1 MDYDKK
7 LYFSISEVSKIAGV
21 KPSVLRFWESEF
33 RKLRPRKNKGGR
45 RLYTQKDVN
54 LVLAIKKLLYE
65 DGYSIAG
72 AKKQLE
78 NTRKVGAV
86 SINEDVIQEIKKG
99 LKEVLEILSRG
110 VAQSG

>member
-7 LYFSISEVSKIAGV
+7 LYFSISEVSKITGV
-21 KPSVLRFWESEF
+21 KPYVLRFWESEF
-33 RKLRPRKNKGGR
+33 GKLRPRKNRGGR
-45 RLYTQKDVN
+45 RLYTQKDVK
-54 LVLAIKKLLYE
+54 LILAIKKLLYE

-78 NTRKVGAV
+78 NTKKVEKA
-86 SINEDVIQEIKKG
+86 SINEGVIQEIKKG
-99 LKEVLEILSRG
+99 LEEVLELLSRG

>member
-1 MDYDKK
+1 MDNGTK
-7 LYFSISEVSKIAGV
+7 LYFSISEVSKITGV

-33 RKLRPRKNKGGR
+33 GKLRPRKNKGGR
-45 RLYTQKDVN
+45 RLYTQKDVD
-54 LVLAIKKLLYE
+54 LVLTIKKLLYE

-78 NTRKVGAV
+78 NTKRAKANSVNG
-86 SINEDVIQEIKKG
+86 DVIQEIKKG
-99 LKEVLEILSRG
+99 LEEVLEILSRG